1 MSGHTTGFKR
11 LPLLVLSLALC
22 AAPARAQVAG
32 HVVEASGGLG
42 FVQYDSRDMI
52 RAAGMLTGS
61 LGYRWSP
68 ALTFE
73 GAWIGST
80 TKRDVTYPFG
90 EVDHTWTWSGVDVR
104 WNLRDPSEHVT
115 PYLITGFGYGRSHD
129 PDVPQIAQMGAP
141 SAGMGVILNIKD
153 NERLAVRFQVRDV
166 LMREFNA
173 DNFSNHIHASVAIQ
187 ISRRGKSKD
196 SDLDGVRNWLD
207 KEPNSPIGAKVNA
220 EGKSRDSDSDGVP
233 DGIDKCENTPKGAK
247 VDKTGCPLDSDGD
260 GVPDGVDQC
269 DSTMKGAKV
278 DLHGCPMD
286 SDGDGVLDGIDQCE
300 NTPKGAVVDAKGC
313 PVDSDGDGVADGIDK
328 CPNTPAGLKV
338 DVTGCPVEVSEKETE
353 LLDTG
358 MIRLQDVNFETGKA
372 VIKQESFPVLDDVA
386 KVLLQY
392 PMLTMEVGGHTD
404 NTGTKAKNV
413 SLSEQRAKAVMGYL
427 EQKYPT
433 LDPSHFTAVG
443 YGPDV
448 PVASNGTALGRAKN
462 RRVEFRVTNKDVL
475 KIEREKRHFVP
486 KDGAAPVPPEPKK

>member
-1 MSGHTTGFKR
+1 MSGPTTGFKR
-11 LPLLVLSLALC
+11 LLLLVLSLALC

-32 HVVEASGGLG
+32 HVIEASGGLG

-52 RAAGMLTGS
+52 SAAGMLTGS
-61 LGYRWSP
+61 IGYRWSP

-73 GAWIGST
+73 GTWLGST
-80 TKRDVTYPFG
+80 TKRTETYRFG
-90 EVDHTWTWSGVDVR
+90 EVDHDWTWTGVDAR
-104 WNLRDPSEHVT
+104 WNLRDPSERVT
-115 PYLITGFGYGRSHD
+115 PYFITGFGYGRSHD
-129 PDVPQIAQMGAP
+129 PDISQIAQMGAP

-166 LMREFNA
+166 LMREVSS

-187 ISRRGKSKD
+187 ISRGGKSKD
-196 SDLDGVRNWLD
+196 ADLDGVRNWLD
-207 KEPNSPIGAKVNA
+207 KEQGTAIGAKVDA
-220 EGKSRDSDSDGVP
+220 QGRSKDSDGDGIP
-233 DGIDKCENTPKGAK
+233 DGIDKCDGTPKGSK
-247 VDKTGCPLDSDGD
+247 VDKNGCPIDSDGD
-260 GVPDGVDQC
+260 GVPDGVDRC
-269 DSTMKGAKV
+269 DSTLKGAKV
-278 DLHGCPMD
+278 DVQGCPMD
-286 SDGDGVLDGIDQCE
+286 SDGDGVLDGLDQCE

-338 DVTGCPVEVSEKETE
+338 DPAGCPIEISEKETE

-358 MIRLQDVNFETGKA
+358 MIRLQNVNFETGKA
-372 VIKQESFPVLDDVA
+372 VIKPESYPVLDDVA

-413 SLSEQRAKAVMGYL
+413 TLSDQRAKAVLGYL
-427 EQKYPT
+427 MQKYPT
-433 LDPSHFTAVG
+433 LDASHFTAVG

-448 PVASNGTALGRAKN
+448 PVASNGTALGKAKN

-475 KIEREKRHFVP
+475 KTEREKRRFVP
-486 KDGAAPVPPEPKK
+486 KDEVPTPNK